1 MFLSRCLTRH
11 SSSVLPSYFLKN
23 DWSGAVQCLESLPTS
38 SQIPPDQLS
47 LLMSKLYSNNKHTE
61 AYKLLLLLP
70 GLGKE
75 PDEIDYTL
83 AIEVCLHQ
91 NKVIQALNIFY
102 QSQIFGVALDANL
115 YSVLISSCTKE
126 IGARNI
132 KWILACMHRD
142 QVIISIQACVAA
154 LKLGIMIKDSE
165 IVEIIV
171 KVMHQAKYE
180 LPNKLVNNFI
190 MRNMNET
197 VELKSLKNVWQHIQ
211 QNSFSEPSFEK
222 EKTFELNLK
231 DNSKVDSKNPLSF
244 ELIVLPREN
253 HKQIETMD
261 SSPDEESGSD

>member
-1 MFLSRCLTRH
+1 M
-11 SSSVLPSYFLKN
+11 
-23 DWSGAVQCLESLPTS
+23 
-38 SQIPPDQLS
+38 
-47 LLMSKLYSNNKHTE
+47 
-61 AYKLLLLLP
+61 
-70 GLGKE
+70 
-75 PDEIDYTL
+75 
-83 AIEVCLHQ
+83 
-91 NKVIQALNIFY
+91 
-102 QSQIFGVALDANL
+102 
-115 YSVLISSCTKE
+115 
-126 IGARNI
+126 
-132 KWILACMHRD
+132 
-142 QVIISIQACVAA
+142 AA